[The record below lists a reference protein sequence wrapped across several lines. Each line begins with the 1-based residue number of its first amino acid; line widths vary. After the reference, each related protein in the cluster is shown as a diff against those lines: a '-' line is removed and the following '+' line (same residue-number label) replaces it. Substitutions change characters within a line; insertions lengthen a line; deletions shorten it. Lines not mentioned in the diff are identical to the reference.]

1 MLLQCTRCWI
11 NQIRSISIS
20 PAASASR
27 ASARRFCLEE
37 IKAMTQSEAPAN
49 PRRKVARRRRR
60 IILATL
66 ALLLLAT
73 LMTGCSEKQD
83 NSGAS
88 RPAAAHQPNRTAVI
102 ETDMGTIKFE
112 LLEDEAPKTA
122 ENFRLLAERGYYNG
136 TIFHRVISGFMIQG
150 GDPNGD
156 GTGGQTATGALLPN
170 EINRSSPLYQ
180 GGYRRGLVAM
190 ANKGRPETGASQFF
204 IMHQNYSLAP
214 NYTIFGRVTEGM
226 DVVDKIASV
235 PKTMGADGQNSR
247 PITPVKMNK
256 VYVQ

>member
-1 MLLQCTRCWI
+1 M
-11 NQIRSISIS
+11 S
-20 PAASASR
+20 PGKASANAEHCKAVNHRHSTVR
-27 ASARRFCLEE
+27 A
-37 IKAMTQSEAPAN
+37 AMA
-49 PRRKVARRRRR
+49 VA
-60 IILATL
+60 IFAV
-66 ALLLLAT
+66 
-73 LMTGCSEKQD
+73 LMTGCSQKQEEAGGPK
-83 NSGAS
+83 SAT
-88 RPAAAHQPNRTAVI
+88 PHQPNRTAVI
-102 ETDMGTIKFE
+102 ETDLGTIKFE

-122 ENFRLLAERGYYNG
+122 ENFRLLAERGFYNG

-190 ANKGRPETGASQFF
+190 ANKGRPETGSSQFF
-204 IMHQNYSLAP
+204 IMHQTYSLAP

-226 DVVDKIASV
+226 DVVDKIAGV

-247 PITPVKMNK
+247 PVTPVKMNK